1 MRTACRWHRRCCRR
15 QCCHS
20 AKDPTT
26 RMSGQ
31 AAAQIAQRTSAVA
44 KVGDEVQSQGV
55 LSLKMCAER
64 SDGALA
70 ESVLTRLKSEENPQP
85 RNGDEIAETD
95 HNDDAFWP
103 PPRDTLHRTT
113 FALLSLHNLPKRCER
128 RPRFDGSRGACHGYA
143 PELSGAST
151 PPNDVAHYSPCL
163 TLSLH
168 PIGGNRIAQSNPSF

>member
-1 MRTACRWHRRCCRR
+1 
-15 QCCHS
+15 
-20 AKDPTT
+20 
-26 RMSGQ
+26 
-31 AAAQIAQRTSAVA
+31 
-44 KVGDEVQSQGV
+44 
-55 LSLKMCAER
+55 MCAER

-113 FALLSLHNLPKRCER
+113 FALLSLHNLPKVCKMPATWRIWLAPTNAPPNVSQRCER